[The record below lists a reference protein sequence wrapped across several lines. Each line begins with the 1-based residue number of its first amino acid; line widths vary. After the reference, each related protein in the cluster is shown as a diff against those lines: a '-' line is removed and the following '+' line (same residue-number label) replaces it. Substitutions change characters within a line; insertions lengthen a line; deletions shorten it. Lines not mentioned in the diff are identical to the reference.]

1 MTVINVVLR
10 IGLLAS
16 RAYPDKSVMGDCITL
31 LVLKRGIKDYLRPEV
46 ARAAT
51 LKAAMDIVIN
61 RERPHNRNNGQQR
74 AVRIEPVNRQGWPVA
89 VALDEGFVDEN

>member
-16 RAYPDKSVMGDCITL
+16 RAYPDESVMGDCITL
-31 LVLKRGIKDYLRPEV
+31 LVLKRGIKDYLRPAV

-51 LKAAMDIVIN
+51 LEAAMETNACLIN
-61 RERPHNRNNGQQR
+61 SEKYYFY
-74 AVRIEPVNRQGWPVA
+74 A
-89 VALDEGFVDEN
+89 